1 MGLNLGNSAEQGQYN
16 IDKMGDNRSLQK
28 LKFDSDRIN
37 ALIKNDKNESDPTKE
52 LMDKLMDK
60 YKNFSDEALDNLY
73 NTISKDINKLD
84 SQREWLDTEHHDD
97 ELTKI
102 WNQIDDLQ
110 TKLYEVWLVLWEK
123 RTAEF
128 VWWNQALEN
137 FIGKVYERLDWILP
151 KRELVVAILNDP
163 TWNGKDLIRRLYP
176 EINIDRATRLQ
187 DNVKPSFT
195 VRCIEARDTTGDP
208 NHVSLYISSKSKLAE
223 DENQKP
229 VIITFNKK
237 DIGLD

>member
-84 SQREWLDTEHHDD
+84 SQRE
-97 ELTKI
+97 
-102 WNQIDDLQ
+102 
-110 TKLYEVWLVLWEK
+110 
-123 RTAEF
+123 
-128 VWWNQALEN
+128 
-137 FIGKVYERLDWILP
+137 
-151 KRELVVAILNDP
+151 
-163 TWNGKDLIRRLYP
+163 
-176 EINIDRATRLQ
+176 
-187 DNVKPSFT
+187 
-195 VRCIEARDTTGDP
+195 
-208 NHVSLYISSKSKLAE
+208 
-223 DENQKP
+223 
-229 VIITFNKK
+229 
-237 DIGLD
+237 